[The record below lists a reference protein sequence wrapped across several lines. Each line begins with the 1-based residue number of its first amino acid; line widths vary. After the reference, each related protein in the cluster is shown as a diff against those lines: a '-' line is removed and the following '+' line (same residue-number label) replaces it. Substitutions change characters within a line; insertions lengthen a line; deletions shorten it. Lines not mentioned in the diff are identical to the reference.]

1 MQEYFQIEDNWF
13 SPEFALDMRQVILRE
28 TIGEER
34 VETHDIIPGEPD
46 PSLFEVPPG
55 YEVLP
60 KR

>member
-1 MQEYFQIEDNWF
+1 
-13 SPEFALDMRQVILRE
+13 MRQIVLRE
-28 TIGEER
+28 SVGTEA

-55 YEVLP
+55 YKILL